1 MPNIVFNAVATFP
14 HPPPPKKKKIKLKI
28 IIISIITLF
37 SISLSTPIPHG
48 PNLFLHHQMSTAT
61 AVFPPPPPVP
71 IPTYITSLGL
81 GYSIAIA
88 LGFLVLI
95 STIILSSYICCRASR
110 LRFSASAATANA
122 SFRDRSVIVPRIIFV
137 AEDDDLESGNVV
149 AGGLD
154 HSIINSYPKFHFTK
168 DITAVVDGD
177 DGEGRDTTCSICLCE
192 YMEEEM
198 LRMMPECKHYFHVY
212 CLDAW
217 LKLNGSCPVCRNSP
231 LPTPQSTPQSTPLS
245 EVVPLSQYA
254 ADRRRSRR

>member
-1 MPNIVFNAVATFP
+1 
-14 HPPPPKKKKIKLKI
+14 
-28 IIISIITLF
+28 
-37 SISLSTPIPHG
+37 
-48 PNLFLHHQMSTAT
+48 MSTTSTVAS

-110 LRFSASAATANA
+110 LRFSASAATANS

-149 AGGLD
+149 VGGLD

-168 DITAVVDGD
+168 DIASVVVGGDGFH

-192 YMEEEM
+192 YTEEEM

-231 LPTPQSTPQSTPLS
+231 LPTPQTTPQSTPLS

>member
-1 MPNIVFNAVATFP
+1 
-14 HPPPPKKKKIKLKI
+14 
-28 IIISIITLF
+28 
-37 SISLSTPIPHG
+37 
-48 PNLFLHHQMSTAT
+48 MSTAAAL

-110 LRFSASAATANA
+110 LRFSAETENANA
-122 SFRDRSVIVPRIIFV
+122 SFGNRSIIVPRIIFV
-137 AEDDDLESGNVV
+137 AEDDDLESAVSGGVV
-149 AGGLD
+149 VGGLD
-154 HSIINSYPKFHFTK
+154 QPIINSYPKFRFTK
-168 DITAVVDGD
+168 DISLAAGDGFQGV
-177 DGEGRDTTCSICLCE
+177 DGEGGDTTCSICLCE

-198 LRMMPECKHYFHVY
+198 LRMMPECKHYFHVF

-254 ADRRRSRR
+254 ADRRRTRR